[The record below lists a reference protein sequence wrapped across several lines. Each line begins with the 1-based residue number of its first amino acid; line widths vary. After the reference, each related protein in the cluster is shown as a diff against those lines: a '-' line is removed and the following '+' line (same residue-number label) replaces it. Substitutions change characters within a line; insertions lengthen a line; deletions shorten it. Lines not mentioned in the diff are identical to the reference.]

1 MTPWTK
7 LASAIALGLSANSE
21 NLPVG
26 FAYGMR
32 GTRIGMGSN
41 LLIAGLTTAATL
53 AALAVGVSLR
63 QLMPPALPDFAG
75 GLILA
80 GLAGVNIWLDR
91 RKGRAA
97 GDDGAAAVAGPVAGP
112 VDTILPAAIGLG
124 ETLTLAGAL
133 SVNNVGLGFAGG
145 IAGLDYGAVGLS
157 VGLFSVALLWLGY
170 WFSQAVV
177 PRLPPLVRRL
187 PFDGN
192 ILILA
197 VGLLMMAGV

>member
-80 GLAGVNIWLDR
+80 GLAGANIWLDR
-91 RKGRAA
+91 RKGREAGNGPAA
-97 GDDGAAAVAGPVAGP
+97 P
-112 VDTILPAAIGLG
+112 VDRVLPTAIGLG
-124 ETLTLAGAL
+124 ETLALAAAL
-133 SVNNVGLGFAGG
+133 SANNVGLGFAGG

-157 VGLFSVALLWLGY
+157 VGLFSVALLWLGS
-170 WFSQAVV
+170 WFSQALA

-192 ILILA
+192 ILILGI
-197 VGLLMMAGV
+197 GLLMMAGF